1 MPLSRTRDYLSIGEV
16 LEALKPEFPDI
27 SISKIRFLETEG
39 LIAPERTASGYR
51 KFYDADV
58 ARLSYVLSL
67 QRDQFLPLKVIKK
80 RLAEGTDGEALAPS
94 APVPAVA
101 PTDTTTDTTIEA
113 PPAEPPLELS
123 RAELGEAAG
132 LSERELA
139 GLEEF
144 GIVAR
149 SGSHGRDALLVAR
162 AARRLFDYGFEPR
175 HLRMYLQSSE
185 REASLIAQIA
195 APLAKK
201 RDPKGLVEAEN
212 VVQELMRLSRA
223 LREGLLRSGLRAR
236 ALGDVR
242 PPA

>member
-27 SISKIRFLETEG
+27 SVSKIRFLETEG
-39 LIAPERTASGYR
+39 LIAPGRTSSGYR

-58 ARLSYVLSL
+58 AHLRQVLEL

-80 RLAEGTDGEALAPS
+80 RLAQGGGVIPAARARGGGAEATAQEGGAS
-94 APVPAVA
+94 RAPV
-101 PTDTTTDTTIEA
+101 
-113 PPAEPPLELS
+113 EPPLELS
-123 RAELGEAAG
+123 RSELAETAG

-149 SGSHGRDALLVAR
+149 SGPHGRDQLVVAR
-162 AARRLFDYGFEPR
+162 AAKRLFDFGFEPR

-185 REASLIAQIA
+185 REASLIAQVA
-195 APLAKK
+195 SPLAKK
-201 RDPKGLVEAEN
+201 RDPKGRAEADDA
-212 VVQELMRLSRA
+212 VRELLDLSRSV
-223 LREGLLRSGLRAR
+223 REGLLREALRAR
-236 ALGDVR
+236 SLGDGAT
-242 PPA
+242 PA

>member
-16 LEALKPEFPDI
+16 LEALKPEFHDI
-27 SISKIRFLETEG
+27 SVSKIRFLETEG
-39 LIAPERTASGYR
+39 LIAPERTSSGYR

-58 ARLSYVLSL
+58 ARLRQVLEL

-80 RLAEGTDGEALAPS
+80 RLAQGGGVAAPARAGAGQADATPAEALEP
-94 APVPAVA
+94 PAV
-101 PTDTTTDTTIEA
+101 
-113 PPAEPPLELS
+113 AEPPLELS
-123 RAELGEAAG
+123 RGELAEAAG

-149 SGSHGRDALLVAR
+149 SGPHGRDHLMVAR
-162 AARRLFDYGFEPR
+162 AAKRLFDFGFEPR

-195 APLAKK
+195 SPLAKK
-201 RDPKGLVEAEN
+201 RDPKGRAQADDAVR
-212 VVQELMRLSRA
+212 ELLSLSRSV
-223 LREGLLRSGLRAR
+223 REGLLRAALRAR
-236 ALGDVR
+236 SLGDGA
-242 PPA
+242 PPT

>member
-80 RLAEGTDGEALAPS
+80 RLAEGSDGEASAPS

-101 PTDTTTDTTIEA
+101 PTDTTTEP

-236 ALGDVR
+236 SLGDVR

>member
-27 SISKIRFLETEG
+27 SVSKIRFLETEG
-39 LIAPERTASGYR
+39 LIAPERTSSGYR

-58 ARLSYVLSL
+58 AHLRQVLEL

-80 RLAEGTDGEALAPS
+80 RLAQGGGVIPAARARGGRAEAQEGGASRA
-94 APVPAVA
+94 
-101 PTDTTTDTTIEA
+101 
-113 PPAEPPLELS
+113 PAEPPLELS
-123 RAELGEAAG
+123 RSELAEAAG

-149 SGSHGRDALLVAR
+149 SGPHGRDQLVVAR
-162 AARRLFDYGFEPR
+162 AAKRLFDFGFEPR

-185 REASLIAQIA
+185 REASLIAQVA
-195 APLAKK
+195 SPLAKK
-201 RDPKGLVEAEN
+201 RDPKGRAEADDA
-212 VVQELMRLSRA
+212 VRELLDLSRSV
-223 LREGLLRSGLRAR
+223 REGLLREALRAR
-236 ALGDVR
+236 SLGDGAT
-242 PPA
+242 PA